1 MPSLIRFVVVLGILA
16 GIAYGAMAALVFFAE
31 PQTRP
36 MSVTVPA
43 DRLDPQRIIVR
54 EPVPEPVDAAEAA
67 EGDDEATDPQ

>member
-16 GIAYGAMAALVFFAE
+16 GIAYGAMAALVFFVE

-54 EPVPEPVDAAEAA
+54 QPEPEPVEAA
-67 EGDDEATDPQ
+67 EGEDEPADPQ

>member
-16 GIAYGAMAALVFFAE
+16 GIAYGAMAALVFFVE

-54 EPVPEPVDAAEAA
+54 QPEPEPVDAVEAA
-67 EGDDEATDPQ
+67 GGEDEPADPQ